1 MTSEAGMTK
10 MPKPR
15 EDLIVRKVDKDY
27 VVYDP
32 VSDITALL
40 NPTAAMVLTQCDG
53 ATTVEE
59 IRASIEETFGLEEGV
74 MPTVCVKLMFVLL
87 SM

>member
-1 MTSEAGMTK
+1 MTK
-10 MPKPR
+10 RPKLR
-15 EDLIVRKVDKDY
+15 DDLIVREVDEDY

-40 NPTAAMVLTQCDG
+40 NSSAAMVLTQCDG

-59 IRASIEETFGLEEGV
+59 IFANIEARFGLEER
-74 MPTVCVKLMFVLL
+74 TVAGDIERILEEFRRRGLV
-87 SM
+87 SG